1 MNYLSFCLSMYR
13 CSLWSLSC
21 KNVHIIECALNKIII
36 FRRAWNL
43 PSFSHTRIVHC
54 VSNISVRFK
63 FCNVSIPCYQV
74 LNHPYHLSLDVSSV
88 TLPSVGIPLLVTI
101 FSTVIDI

>member
-1 MNYLSFCLSMYR
+1 ML
-13 CSLWSLSC
+13 
-21 KNVHIIECALNKIII
+21 VT
-36 FRRAWNL
+36 
-43 PSFSHTRIVHC
+43 FSPFQIA
-54 VSNISVRFK
+54 FL
-63 FCNVSIPCYQV
+63 NVSIPCYQV